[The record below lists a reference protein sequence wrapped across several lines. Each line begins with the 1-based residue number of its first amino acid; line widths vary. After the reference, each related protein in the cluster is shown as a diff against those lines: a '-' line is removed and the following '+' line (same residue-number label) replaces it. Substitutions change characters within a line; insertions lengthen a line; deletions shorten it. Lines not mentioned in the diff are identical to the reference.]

1 MSEPRERAP
10 QLAYSDIQS
19 KMHDEQGRR
28 TKARKIVRVLH
39 HFLGVES
46 LQGRAVLDIGCSSGY
61 LSHELALDGADTT
74 GLDIDEPGLAA
85 ARERFGDVVTFVLGS
100 GDAIPADDGSY
111 DVVVLNH
118 IYEHVVDAD
127 AVVAEIRRVLRPD
140 GVAYL
145 GLGNKYMLMEP
156 HYRLPLLSWL
166 PQRLADAYVRRTG
179 KADVYYEQHRSRSGL
194 RRMLRG
200 FHVYDYTLPVVR
212 HPEVFGSGDQVPGA
226 VARLPLPVLQAL
238 SGIVPT
244 YVWLA
249 TKQVHPPARRDAA
262 DGLAHLDLTR

>member
-1 MSEPRERAP
+1 MARVIVTVTPNPAVDVTYGLDALRPGQVHRVRTVTTRAGGKGVNV
-10 QLAYSDIQS
+10 A
-19 KMHDEQGRR
+19 
-28 TKARKIVRVLH
+28 RVLVR
-39 HFLGVES
+39 LGS
-46 LQGRAVLDIGCSSGY
+46 RCAAVG
-61 LSHELALDGADTT
+61 
-74 GLDIDEPGLAA
+74 
-85 ARERFGDVVTFVLGS
+85 LGS
-100 GDAIPADDGSY
+100 GP
-111 DVVVLNH
+111 
-118 IYEHVVDAD
+118 DAD